1 MCGIIGVF
9 TKNGDAVETAFLGLF
24 AVQHRGQDSAGL
36 ATQTRDA
43 QVTVQKN
50 MGLLKVALKDLTA
63 PLRAPSSTAIGH
75 LRYPTQG
82 GVTFANAQPH
92 CYPDPQTGRFA
103 LASNGDLVNYWSLRR
118 WLELE
123 GITFRS
129 GNDGELLV
137 NLIGYFADIRGMSTE
152 EAIQET
158 MKQAKGA
165 YSAVLLDPKNLWA
178 FRDALGIR
186 PMVIGTLAERA
197 GTVIASESVALDILG
212 AEYEGPFPPGTV
224 MRINGD
230 GLRAYPGA
238 STIDTPTAHCV
249 FELIYFSR
257 PDSIIFDA
265 PRGPT
270 CDHMSSST
278 YRYVYQFRKCL
289 GAALADA
296 ETIHGDVVV
305 PIPDSSNFIA
315 LGYAERAG
323 LPFQFGLVRN
333 HYVGRTFI
341 RPEQRYRDADV
352 LEKFNPLP
360 GFFEGKRVIVVDDSI
375 VRGTTMRQII
385 AMIRNAGAR
394 EIHLRIGSPPMRY
407 SCFYGIDTPTRE
419 QLIANSAGMEPDLPK
434 DRIEEVVGEFLGVD
448 TLRYLTL
455 KQLREIAEPLGS
467 FCYACFS
474 GTYPAGMKERPEAVI
489 TAAEGSTVSP

>member
-1 MCGIIGVF
+1 MCGVIGIF
-9 TKNGDAVETAFLGLF
+9 SREGDAVQSAFLGLF

-36 ATQTRDA
+36 ATHNDDGK
-43 QVTVQKN
+43 VVVQKDV
-50 MGLLKVALKDLTA
+50 GLLKVALRDLTPPFRVA
-63 PLRAPSSTAIGH
+63 RHAAIGH

-82 GVTFANAQPH
+82 AVTFANAQPH
-92 CYPDPQTGRFA
+92 TYPGPLTGRFA
-103 LASNGDLVNYWSLRR
+103 LASNGDIVNYWSLRR
-118 WLELE
+118 WLESE
-123 GITFRS
+123 GVTFRS

-137 NLIGYFADIRGMSTE
+137 NLVGYYSEIKGLPTQD
-152 EAIQET
+152 AILET

-165 YSAVLLDPKNLWA
+165 FSAVLLDPETLWA
-178 FRDALGIR
+178 FRDPLGIR
-186 PMVIGTLAERA
+186 PMVIGSLPGGA
-197 GTVIASESVALDILG
+197 GYVIASESVALDILG
-212 AEYEGPFPPGTV
+212 AQYEGPFPPGQIL
-224 MRINGD
+224 RINGEGIHAFP
-230 GLRAYPGA
+230 GL
-238 STIDTPTAHCV
+238 SDTSVPTAHCV

-265 PRGPT
+265 PPGPI
-270 CDHMSSST
+270 CDHVSPAS
-278 YRYVYQFRKCL
+278 YRYIYQFRKCL
-289 GAALADA
+289 GAALADC
-296 ETIHGDVVV
+296 ETVRGDVVM

-315 LGYAERAG
+315 LGYAERSG

-385 AMIRNAGAR
+385 AMIRKAGAR

-407 SCFYGIDTPTRE
+407 SCFYGIDTPTRD
-419 QLIANSAGMEPDLPK
+419 QLIANSAGMDADLPQEH
-434 DRIEEVVGEFLGVD
+434 IEEVVGEFLGVD
-448 TLRYLTL
+448 TLRYLSL
-455 KQLREIAEPLGS
+455 KQLRDIAHPLGN

-474 GTYPAGMKERPEAVI
+474 GAYPAGVKERPEAVH
-489 TAAEGSTVSP
+489 APAESASPL